1 MRLVGCLCWVRPRD
15 IASLVVVV
23 VVVVG
28 DDDDVARARDRG
40 TVSCS

>member
-1 MRLVGCLCWVRPRD
+1 LCWMRPRD
-15 IASLVVVV
+15 IASLVVV

>member
-1 MRLVGCLCWVRPRD
+1 MRLVGCVCWVRPRD
-15 IASLVVVV
+15 IASLVVV